1 MVYQNEATFLFSVL
15 IHFSPQAIKFN
26 VTHAGIKNRIKQIK
40 TQTMSTLHDAN
51 IFLKKGK
58 SLH

>member
-1 MVYQNEATFLFSVL
+1 MVYQNEAVFLLSCVL

-40 TQTMSTLHDAN
+40 TQIMSALHDAN
-51 IFLKKGK
+51 IFFKKR
-58 SLH
+58 